1 MQNLEGTRRHWYL
14 VLLMFT
20 LLKQQGCQ
28 AGAMKGS
35 GKDGAITLGDCRR
48 ALRNEVL
55 YDLLEFVIR
64 RVLGDKGGL
73 TADKRAAL
81 AGVMRELVN

>member
-28 AGAMKGS
+28 AGAMKES
-35 GKDGAITLGDCRR
+35 GKDGAITL
-48 ALRNEVL
+48 
-55 YDLLEFVIR
+55 
-64 RVLGDKGGL
+64 
-73 TADKRAAL
+73 
-81 AGVMRELVN
+81 